1 MIYKIIFWSEFLD
14 IPDKAGRV
22 PRRRRTQEIAK
33 RFAFYSNAI
42 IVAEKPSS
50 NRPG

>member
-1 MIYKIIFWSEFLD
+1 MICKIIFWSEFLD

-22 PRRRRTQEIAK
+22 PRRRTQEIAK